1 MYNSLPSEE
10 DITRVYV
17 LRPAGTIAPLRG
29 FLLLVVKDK
38 KVGVKNVTFGLLLN
52 QKAWDY
58 MHFPSIGSGV
68 ERRWEQD
75 EMRGRLRTH
84 GKC

>member
-29 FLLLVVKDK
+29 ILLLVVKK
-38 KVGVKNVTFGLLLN
+38 KKSGGKNVTFGLLWN
-52 QKAWDY
+52 
-58 MHFPSIGSGV
+58 
-68 ERRWEQD
+68 
-75 EMRGRLRTH
+75 
-84 GKC
+84 